1 MRVIDFDFSDILWN
15 EKSYE
20 NVLIDNISYKTFMGE
35 KPLCIWF
42 EKVDGFIKIYDGI
55 RYLILFTPE
64 RYNAIYDRS
73 NYLISEKSGITYGI
87 DHNFAR
93 TRTDSYNSLPVE
105 KTLTFHNVIILIK

>member
-1 MRVIDFDFSDILWN
+1 MVYF
-15 EKSYE
+15 
-20 NVLIDNISYKTFMGE
+20 G
-35 KPLCIWF
+35 
-42 EKVDGFIKIYDGI
+42 DGI

-73 NYLISEKSGITYGI
+73 NYLISEKSGIIYGI

-105 KTLTFHNVIILIK
+105 KALTFHNVIILIK